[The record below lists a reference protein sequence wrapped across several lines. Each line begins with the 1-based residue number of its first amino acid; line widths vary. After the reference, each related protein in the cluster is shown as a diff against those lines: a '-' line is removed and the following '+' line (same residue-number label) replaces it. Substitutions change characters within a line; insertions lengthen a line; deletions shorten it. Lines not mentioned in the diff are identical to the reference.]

1 MTTQKEIV
9 GARTRIESALSAA
22 ARSRHVPDY
31 AGFHERMARRLVE
44 ERQVRSSSLHPD
56 PGPTTI
62 AAITLLGHYHKLMK
76 RDAFSPINFRRYKLL
91 YSLFNGSARGSE
103 MVNALLNEE
112 NFPID
117 PTLDADDVTPATLR
131 MRLIIAVEKGAY
143 DDASFLVGRLD
154 EVDHDPGERAFLRA
168 LVAYA
173 SGKFE
178 RTIKLVEGIPL
189 DAIDRPKSAWMAA
202 KAAALLADRTS
213 LDRLLDEIA
222 DRISPF
228 GWLHLIELLG
238 RSLDGQDYPEF
249 RDRVPQRLVGR
260 PGDPAYEEWATL
272 HVQTMRPYLARLWE
286 IIAAAEASGD
296 APSAEAIVSDAALQQ
311 ADPALFVEH
320 VLGRKTG
327 AKELAELL
335 DPMIAKGSVSAFRA
349 CIEMLSDAG
358 EFEIVVRYANRFPHN
373 QALPW
378 HRELDIVGAL
388 YSAAVLSDDRLSR
401 RLKRLMLPDRLEP
414 LVGAVRRVQ
423 IARRLAP
430 MGRTSFLSAAAE
442 LDHVKATDDQWRD
455 CGLISLG
462 LFRALELE
470 LNVRLAKPL
479 AARIDVSALR
489 VRLPNRSAL
498 ASSLNDLRQA
508 SRPGRGLMVGNMRDL
523 LKELY
528 PNPDDDAATRA
539 VRQEI
544 RCELDTLLGAVID
557 KDGALNDVGN
567 MISAAVVGR
576 FRNPPAH
583 GQFLRMGDALEALR
597 HVEGALELITSIFT
611 KAE

>member
-9 GARTRIESALSAA
+9 AAMAKVESALSAA
-22 ARSRHVPDY
+22 ARSRHIPDY
-31 AGFHERMARRLVE
+31 AGFRERMARRLVDE
-44 ERQVRSSSLHPD
+44 GQESSASLHPD

-62 AAITLLGHYHKLMK
+62 AAITLLGRYHGLLK
-76 RDAFSPINFRRYKLL
+76 RGSFSPINYRRYKLL
-91 YSLFNGSARGSE
+91 FGLFTGSARGSE
-103 MVNALLNEE
+103 MVNALFEGEGFLT
-112 NFPID
+112 D

-154 EVDHDPGERAFLRA
+154 EIDHDPGERTFLRA

-173 SGKFE
+173 SGKFV

-189 DAIDRPKSAWMAA
+189 DAIDRPKSAWMAV
-202 KAAALLADRTS
+202 KAAALLADRAS
-213 LDRLLDEIA
+213 LDKLLDEIA

-238 RSLDGQDYPEF
+238 RSLDGQDYPSF
-249 RDRVPQRLVGR
+249 RDRVPQQLVGR
-260 PGDPAYEEWATL
+260 PADPAYEEWATL
-272 HVQTMRPYLARLWE
+272 HVQTMRPYLTRLRE
-286 IIAAAEASGD
+286 IVAAAEAAGIT
-296 APSAEAIVSDAALQQ
+296 PSADEIASDATLQQ
-311 ADPALFVEH
+311 AAPALFVEH
-320 VLGRKTG
+320 VLGRETG

-335 DPMIAKGSVSAFRA
+335 DPVIAKGSISAFRA

-373 QALPW
+373 PALPW

-388 YSAAVLSDDRLSR
+388 YSAAVLSDERLSR
-401 RLKRLMLPDRLEP
+401 RLKRLMPPDRLEP
-414 LVGAVRRVQ
+414 VVGAVRRVE
-423 IARRLAP
+423 IARRLTP

-442 LDHVKATDDQWRD
+442 LDHIKAIDDQWRD

-479 AARIDVSALR
+479 AARLDVPALR
-489 VRLPNRSAL
+489 ARLPNLSAL
-498 ASSLNDLRQA
+498 AASLNELRKA
-508 SRPGRGLMVGNMRDL
+508 SRPGRGMMLGNMRDL
-523 LKELY
+523 LTELHL
-528 PNPDDDAATRA
+528 NPDDDAATHA
-539 VRQEI
+539 VRQDI
-544 RCELDTLLGAVID
+544 RGELNSLLAAMID
-557 KDGALNDVGN
+557 KDRSLNDVGN
-567 MISAAVVGR
+567 MISAVVVGKL
-576 FRNPPAH
+576 RNPPAH
-583 GQFLRMGDALEALR
+583 GQFLRMEDAVEALR
-597 HVEGALELITSIFT
+597 HVEDALELITAILP